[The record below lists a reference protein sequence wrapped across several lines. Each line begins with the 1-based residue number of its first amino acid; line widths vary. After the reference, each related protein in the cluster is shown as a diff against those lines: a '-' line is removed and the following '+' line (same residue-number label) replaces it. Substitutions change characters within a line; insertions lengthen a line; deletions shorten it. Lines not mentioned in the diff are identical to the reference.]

1 MNKINHRKVIVPDEI
16 IYGGLKKIMFLL
28 LNIEYD
34 QP

>member
-1 MNKINHRKVIVPDEI
+1 MINHRKVIVPDEI
-16 IYGGLKKIMFLL
+16 IHGGLKQIMFVR